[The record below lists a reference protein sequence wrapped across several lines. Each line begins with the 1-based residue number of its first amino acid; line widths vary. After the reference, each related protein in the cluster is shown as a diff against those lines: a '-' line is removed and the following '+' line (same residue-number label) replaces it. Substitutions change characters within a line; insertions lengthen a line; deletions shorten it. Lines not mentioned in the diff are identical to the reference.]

1 MKGALKWGQGRWNRL
16 CQVPKVSLRSS
27 DDLSEGQRE
36 IVQLLSHVQL
46 FVTPKLQHI
55 RLPCPSLS
63 HGVFSNS
70 CPLSQWCHPTISSSL
85 SPFSSCPQSFPASEC
100 FPMSQFFTLG
110 GQSIEV
116 SASASVLPMN
126 IHGWFHLGLIFL
138 MSKGLSRVFSS
149 SRSKAMILDCSDFFM
164 VQLSHPY
171 TPTGKTIALTIWTF
185 VGKVISLI
193 LICCLVLS

>member
-85 SPFSSCPQSFPASEC
+85 SPFSSYPQSFPALRY
-100 FPMSQFFTLG
+100 FPMSWLFSSDGQRIGASVSTTVLSINIQSWFTLG
-110 GQSIEV
+110 
-116 SASASVLPMN
+116 LT
-126 IHGWFHLGLIFL
+126 GLISL
-138 MSKGLSRVFSS
+138 QSKGLSRVFSS
-149 SRSKAMILDCSDFFM
+149 TIVQKCQFFDA
-164 VQLSHPY
+164 QPFLWPNSHM
-171 TPTGKTIALTIWTF
+171 PTWLLEK
-185 VGKVISLI
+185 S
-193 LICCLVLS
+193 